1 MRLAF
6 ALVWLVGCAPSA
18 QPAVTVEPL
27 PTPPPEQPQPT
38 PRAPTKFESSGPVV
52 VLPSGL
58 AMQDL
63 RVGTGEE
70 AHAGDTVTVH
80 YVGTLLDG
88 TKFDSS
94 RSRGQ
99 PIVVRIGVGQ
109 VIKGW
114 DEGVVGMRVGQVR
127 VLKIPPD
134 LGYGPRGH
142 PPIIPANATLVFEIE
157 LLAVR

>member
-1 MRLAF
+1 M
-6 ALVWLVGCAPSA
+6 
-18 QPAVTVEPL
+18 
-27 PTPPPEQPQPT
+27 
-38 PRAPTKFESSGPVV
+38 

-58 AMQDL
+58 EMQDL
-63 RVGTGEE
+63 RMGTGAE

-94 RSRGQ
+94 RSRGT
-99 PIVVRIGVGQ
+99 PFTVRIGAGR

-134 LGYGPRGH
+134 LGYGQRGA
-142 PPIIPANATLVFEIE
+142 PPSIPADATLVFEIE
-157 LLAVR
+157 LLGVQ

>member
-1 MRLAF
+1 MRLGF
-6 ALVWLVGCAPSA
+6 ALVWLLGCAASV
-18 QPAVTVEPL
+18 QPVSIVEPL
-27 PTPPPEQPQPT
+27 PTPPPVQPQPT
-38 PRAPTKFESSGPVV
+38 APTPTKQESSGAVV

-63 RVGTGEE
+63 RMGTGDE
-70 AHAGDTVTVH
+70 AHVGDTVTVH

-114 DEGVVGMRVGQVR
+114 DEGVVGMRVGQLR